1 MKKIFYMLVLVIFLV
16 GCDSLTLKGEH
27 GIIQIEDSCNHK
39 WIKSNGNAFGHKK
52 HKNPYYHPY
61 CNVGVSSSVHIYL

>member
-1 MKKIFYMLVLVIFLV
+1 MLVLMIFLV

-39 WIKSNGNAFGHKK
+39 RSKSNGNAFGHKK
-52 HKNPYYHPY
+52 HKKHTNLYY
-61 CNVGVSSSVHIYL
+61 NVGVSSSVHIDL